1 MHQVWNELQRNGDLY
16 EASYR
21 GYYCRSDEAFL
32 TEAQIYEENG
42 QKFSKES
49 RNPVELVE
57 ERNWMF
63 R

>member
-1 MHQVWNELQRNGDLY
+1 MHQVWDQLKRNGDLY
-16 EASYR
+16 EASYH

-32 TEAQIYEENG
+32 TSTQIYESNG

-49 RNPVELVE
+49 HNPVELVE